1 MGITRRGKS
10 SGRKVK
16 RSLILCKADEGLS
29 DQQVAE
35 ALMVGSSTV
44 GRVRQRFVEGG
55 LERALNDLPR
65 PGQRRKLDGKQ
76 EAHLVAVACS
86 AAPEG
91 HTRWTL
97 RLLADQ
103 AVKLELTD
111 GRRSGR
117 FELKPWRKKE
127 WCIPKVSAEFVAC
140 MEDVLDL
147 YAEPYD
153 PKRPVVCFDET
164 SKQLVSEKR
173 APIPAK
179 AGRRER
185 FDYEYQ
191 RNGTRNRLPLAG
203 WRHVAVTGRRTME
216 DWMRWLADA
225 AYPEAE
231 KVRVVLDNLNTHRPA
246 SLYEAFEPKEARRVI
261 QRLEFHY
268 TPKHGSWLNMAE
280 IEFSV
285 FSNQC
290 LNRRIQDEETL
301 KREIAAL
308 ETERNQA
315 GATIE
320 WRFTTTDARHKL
332 RRIYPSVLD

>member
-1 MGITRRGKS
+1 M
-10 SGRKVK
+10 
-16 RSLILCKADEGLS
+16 
-29 DQQVAE
+29 
-35 ALMVGSSTV
+35 
-44 GRVRQRFVEGG
+44 
-55 LERALNDLPR
+55 
-65 PGQRRKLDGKQ
+65 
-76 EAHLVAVACS
+76 
-86 AAPEG
+86 
-91 HTRWTL
+91 
-97 RLLADQ
+97 
-103 AVKLELTD
+103 
-111 GRRSGR
+111 
-117 FELKPWRKKE
+117 
-127 WCIPKVSAEFVAC
+127 AC

-164 SKQLVSEKR
+164 SKQLVAEKR
-173 APIPAK
+173 KPIPAK
-179 AGRRER
+179 EGQPER

-191 RNGTRNRLPLAG
+191 RNGTRNLFMTCEPLAG

-216 DWMRWLADA
+216 DFAHQMRWLAEA

-246 SLYEAFEPKEARRVI
+246 SLYETFEPAEARRVI

-290 LNRRIQDEETL
+290 LNRRIEDQASL

-315 GATIE
+315 AATID
-320 WRFTTTDARHKL
+320 WRFSTADARHKL
-332 RRIYPSVLD
+332 RRIYPSVSP